1 MQLIKDD
8 KNISIFGGI
17 FGIWQNPV
25 ISIKAE

>member
-1 MQLIKDD
+1 MQMIKDE
-8 KNISIFGGI
+8 KNSSTFGGI